1 MPQPFRHTGPAS
13 LLLSLALLTAAPA
26 LADLQAGRLAFFAGD
41 YPAAFREFNA
51 AAEAGDSSGQY
62 LAGEMLV
69 QGRGIPK
76 DARRGMALLE
86 AAAASGHVGAQSL
99 AGALYAFGQDM
110 PADYTKALAYLRP
123 AAQAGDMNAQN
134 NLAALLYFGLGTR
147 QDLVDA
153 LHWAKRAA
161 AKRLVAAIKLEKEI
175 ESKAT
180 PEQIK
185 EAVARLAQPLS
196 PPAPVAETTPAPAAR
211 TAASATPAPAQAP
224 KPEPPTQVARA
235 LAPAPANTVS
245 ISRPAPPPATPAPVP
260 AEPMPKATPAN
271 PPAGGWVIQVGSLPT
286 REEAE
291 KHWKALAAKQAALLG
306 GRQPALVQAD
316 LGAKGIYTRVLL
328 TGFTEQGG
336 AAALCAKLKAAGTD
350 CLVKKGP

>member
-1 MPQPFRHTGPAS
+1 MPQPFHRTGPAA
-13 LLLSLALLTAAPA
+13 LLLSLTLLSAPPA

-41 YPAAFREFNA
+41 YATAFKEFNA
-51 AAEAGDSSGQY
+51 SAETGDSSGQY

-110 PADYTKALAYLRP
+110 PADYTKALTYLRP

-134 NLAALLYFGLGTR
+134 NLAALLYFGLGTKP
-147 QDLVDA
+147 DLVDA
-153 LHWAKRAA
+153 LHWAKRAS

-180 PEQIK
+180 PEQIRQ
-185 EAVARLAQPLS
+185 ARERVSQPLV
-196 PPAPVAETTPAPAAR
+196 PPTATADAGPTPTQAKPAPA
-211 TAASATPAPAQAP
+211 PKPGP
-224 KPEPPTQVARA
+224 KPEPPVAQTAPNTIAIARPATQPP
-235 LAPAPANTVS
+235 APAPAPAAA
-245 ISRPAPPPATPAPVP
+245 PAPSPA
-260 AEPMPKATPAN
+260 ATAT
-271 PPAGGWVIQVGSLPT
+271 PAGGWVVQVGSLPS

-291 KHWKALAAKQAALLG
+291 KHWKAMAAKQAALLG
-306 GRQPALVQAD
+306 GHQPTLVQAD

-328 TGFTEQGG
+328 TGFADQAG
-336 AAALCAKLKAAGTD
+336 AAALCARLKAAGSD